1 MRTIAGNES
10 VQIIDWGEPN
20 QPEVIQVGRHSR
32 LTYCFAFIAQ
42 PTIERNLTVELADGA
57 EADIAGFFLG
67 RGSDSVQIE
76 ICTNHTGVGTRAS
89 VKINGTLTDE
99 ATAKFKGLIKIPVTG
114 RGTDA
119 WLEERVLLLS
129 PRAKTD
135 SIPSLEIEA
144 NDVKASHALTT
155 GQLDEE
161 ILFYLMSRG
170 LPRPAAARMLVEGW
184 LMSPL
189 ANLNASDKSEALRRL
204 NQTLNSLQLT

>member
-1 MRTIAGNES
+1 M
-10 VQIIDWGEPN
+10 DWGEPN

-32 LTYCFAFIAQ
+32 LAYCFAFIA
-42 PTIERNLTVELADGA
+42 IEKLERRLTVELADGA
-57 EADIAGFFLG
+57 EADISGFFLG

-89 VKINGTLTDE
+89 VKINGALTEE

-114 RGTDA
+114 RGADA

-129 PRAKTD
+129 SRAQTN

-189 ANLNASDKSEALRRL
+189 AALNHQAKSEIIRRL
-204 NQTLNSLQLT
+204 NQNLNSLQLI